1 MLMTINGYDIS
12 NHITQYSLTDSE
24 PIVLNT
30 IQMASGAI
38 KKILAPYTQTVIEV
52 ELTWLTQ
59 EAYEAFLAAL
69 NANGEQTVVYYS
81 EKTNATKT
89 GTFFIDPTGY
99 EIERFGNG
107 MNYLT
112 PLSLTLTRL
121 DEVTA

>member
-1 MLMTINGYDIS
+1 MLMTVNGYDLS
-12 NHITQYSLTDSE
+12 DNITKYNIIDEES
-24 PIVLNT
+24 IVLNT

-38 KKILAPYTQTVIEV
+38 KKVLAPYTQTVIEV
-52 ELTWLTQ
+52 ELTWFTQ
-59 EAYEAFLAAL
+59 EAYGAFLAAL

-81 EKTNATKT
+81 EKTNAAKT
-89 GTFFIDPTGY
+89 GTFFISPTDY

-107 MNYLT
+107 MNYLS